1 MYKLL
6 SHNDLDGV
14 GCGILAKLAF
24 NDKVKIRYN
33 SIAALDREIEFF
45 LQNDQQKTFLFIT
58 DLSPNE
64 ENEKRIHDYYQATGN
79 VQLLDHHKTALHFNQ
94 YEWGKV
100 LIEDEQGFLTSA
112 TSLYYQY
119 LVIHGLLEKT
129 DAISEFVELVRQY
142 DTWEW
147 EKNGNLQAQRLNALF
162 FLVSIEEFEEK
173 MLERLKTSDHFDF
186 DDFEKKIL
194 SMEEEK
200 TERYIRRK
208 KRELIQTTLGEYY
221 AGVVYAESYLSELGN
236 ELGKENQ
243 HLDYI
248 AMINMGSKKISFRT
262 IHDHIDVSAI
272 AAKYGGGGH
281 QKAAGCSLTVE
292 AYKQYVVAT
301 FHIEPIPEDA
311 KRNRYNVKGSTFGTF
326 YKNQHDQM
334 FRLYSNDEV
343 DWIIE
348 KNNILLTQ
356 SFASFNEAEWFLK
369 RNNQAWLVRDDLFVD
384 YLMREV
390 NKGRHLHKGM

>member
-33 SIAALDREIEFF
+33 SITALDREIEFF
-45 LQNDQQKTFLFIT
+45 LENDQQKTFLFIT

-94 YEWGKV
+94 YV

-129 DAISEFVELVRQY
+129 EAVSEFVELVRQY

-236 ELGKENQ
+236 ELGKENP

-281 QKAAGCSLTVE
+281 QKAAGCSLTEE
-292 AYKQYVVAT
+292 AYRQYVVAT

-326 YKNQHDQM
+326 YKNQQDEM
-334 FRLYSNDEV
+334 FMLYSNDEV

-348 KNNILLTQ
+348 KNNMLLTQ

-369 RNNQAWLVRDDLFVD
+369 RNKQAWLVRDDLFVD

>member
-33 SIAALDREIEFF
+33 SITALDREIEFF
-45 LQNDQQKTFLFIT
+45 LENDQQKTFLFIT

-129 DAISEFVELVRQY
+129 EAVSEFVELVRQY

-147 EKNGNLQAQRLNALF
+147 EKNGNLKAQRLNALF

-281 QKAAGCSLTVE
+281 QKAAGCSLTEE

-311 KRNRYNVKGSTFGTF
+311 KRNRYNIKGL
-326 YKNQHDQM
+326 
-334 FRLYSNDEV
+334 RLELS
-343 DWIIE
+343 IKIS
-348 KNNILLTQ
+348 KMKCLCSIQT
-356 SFASFNEAEWFLK
+356 
-369 RNNQAWLVRDDLFVD
+369 
-384 YLMREV
+384 MRLI
-390 NKGRHLHKGM
+390 G

>member
-33 SIAALDREIEFF
+33 SITALDREIEFF
-45 LQNDQQKTFLFIT
+45 LEKDQQKTFLFIT

-129 DAISEFVELVRQY
+129 EAVSEFVELVRQY

-272 AAKYGGGGH
+272 ATKYGGGGH
-281 QKAAGCSLTVE
+281 QKAAGCSLTEE

-326 YKNQHDQM
+326 YKNQQDEM
-334 FRLYSNDEV
+334 FMLYSNDEV

-348 KNNILLTQ
+348 KNNMLLTQ

-369 RNNQAWLVRDDLFVD
+369 RNKQAWLVRDDLFVD